1 VPALTFALTV
11 WPATGG
17 GSACDRIALPVAPAT
32 GPEATAQVT
41 TSAPIHG
48 LREPRTGPTIKR
60 AAPWVKTK
68 RCRLD
73 QLRWARA
80 TRAVSVAPMPF
91 LIVRSGPRS
100 GERIELAGE
109 LIVGR
114 ENADVTVDDEEVSR
128 RHLAV
133 RPHDDGVE
141 LEDLGST
148 NGTFVDG
155 ARLASTVVISESAR
169 VVLGETELE
178 IEVEVPEPEV
188 DPGATRLRERPVM
201 PDATIVRPVP
211 EAPPPAE
218 RTIVEAPSPRAAPA
232 PPPERAAPPPPER
245 APAPPPPPAPATPA
259 RPAAAAAAGQPFGSF
274 TPAAPERRRGGPAT
288 RLWAP
293 ATIVFI
299 IIIATAVALV
309 IYFAA
314 R

>member
-1 VPALTFALTV
+1 
-11 WPATGG
+11 
-17 GSACDRIALPVAPAT
+17 
-32 GPEATAQVT
+32 
-41 TSAPIHG
+41 
-48 LREPRTGPTIKR
+48 
-60 AAPWVKTK
+60 
-68 RCRLD
+68 
-73 QLRWARA
+73 
-80 TRAVSVAPMPF
+80 MPF

-100 GERIELAGE
+100 GDRIELAGE

-188 DPGATRLRERPVM
+188 DPGATRLRARPVM

-211 EAPPPAE
+211 DAPPPAE

-232 PPPERAAPPPPER
+232 PPPS
-245 APAPPPPPAPATPA
+245 APATPV
-259 RPAAAAAAGQPFGSF
+259 RPAAAAATAQPFGSF

-293 ATIVFI
+293 ATIAFI